1 LPGIDTHTGNPLPAS
16 SLVNYTT
23 ITQNPSGAPYF
34 YNPSNNQVYVTQNGA
49 VLSGINFGSATV
61 TIEANNVTI
70 KDSTFTAT
78 SSFWTI
84 SQAPGYS
91 GATIEDSTFQGS
103 GAPTEG
109 NMWINATQMIT
120 IEDNTFLNSPTDA
133 IDFSGASSQVITSAA
148 RDLRQERTP
157 TQSKCSTPPCRRP
170 SPTISSIRHP
180 PPA

>member
-1 LPGIDTHTGNPLPAS
+1 MITSAEIQLVRNANPGAVLPGIDTHTGNPLPAS

-34 YNPSNNQVYVTQNGA
+34 YSPSNNQVYVTQNGA
-49 VLSGINFGSATV
+49 VLSRINFGSATV

-133 IDFSGASSQVITSAA
+133 IDFAGGVVTGNYFSGA
-148 RDLRQERTP
+148 
-157 TQSKCSTPPCRRP
+157 
-170 SPTISSIRHP
+170 
-180 PPA
+180 